1 MHAANTVSSSLF
13 CALVSKAFVSFA
25 AETEVHGL
33 CLAMEDMPN
42 LGKQNATVACEA
54 LAWLRVLPKRRSS
67 QGSIAV
73 CSQSAPGWQT
83 EVVKHENKGQQVCQ
97 L

>member
-54 LAWLRVLPKRRSS
+54 LAWLMVLPKRRSS

-73 CSQSAPGWQT
+73 CSQSARLANRGC
-83 EVVKHENKGQQVCQ
+83 KA
-97 L
+97 